1 MVYNIYIYHDKYSI
15 TRAPLSNDNET
26 GYNGYTNIFLYLSLA
41 LTILGK
47 MMGINEI

>member
-26 GYNGYTNIFLYLSLA
+26 GYNGYTYIYIYLSRPDN
-41 LTILGK
+41 TGK
-47 MMGINEI
+47 NDGNHEI